1 MNNDEIKE
9 AIYDTLRLYY
19 MPVSQN
25 KLWKLVQQEK
35 FYIFVPISL
44 SNPPKMEKKLVQSR
58 TFSQNAFKNALNELV
73 EGGRVYLHGDTETKL
88 GKKLYSAKIDFS
100 ELCDVIPFRLDSMLN
115 NYNEEFDLILKN
127 LHEVDNKQKAK
138 MLWKL
143 HLLLFTAENQV
154 KLYFEIFSDKL
165 DTESLLLRIK
175 NMKDMLDNAF
185 HGVGVSNYKELI
197 QLLLNEVMDT
207 AIKHKDSIKTKPEFK
222 N

>member
-1 MNNDEIKE
+1 MNNDKIKE

-35 FYIFVPISL
+35 FYVFVPIPQ
-44 SNPPKMEKKLVQSR
+44 SNPPMMEKKLDQSR
-58 TFSQNAFKNALNELV
+58 TFSQNAFKNALNELLDDD
-73 EGGRVYLHGDTETKL
+73 RIYLYGDTETKL
-88 GKKLYSAKIDFS
+88 GKKLYSAKIDFN
-100 ELCDVIPFRLDSMLN
+100 ELRDVIPFRLNFMLN
-115 NYNEEFDLILKN
+115 HYQEEFGSILN
-127 LHEVDNKQKAK
+127 SLRESDNKHRAK
-138 MLWKL
+138 ILWKL

-154 KLYFEIFSDKL
+154 KLYCEIFPDKL
-165 DTESLLLRIK
+165 DPELLLSRIK
-175 NMKDMLDNAF
+175 NMKIMLDN
-185 HGVGVSNYKELI
+185 VSCSMELSNDMELI

>member
-1 MNNDEIKE
+1 MNTDEIKE

-35 FYIFVPISL
+35 FYVFVPIQQ
-44 SNPPKMEKKLVQSR
+44 SNPPMMEKKLDQSR
-58 TFSQNAFKNALNELV
+58 TFSQNAFKNALNELM
-73 EGGRVYLHGDTETKL
+73 EDDRVYLYGDTETKL
-88 GKKLYSAKIDFS
+88 GKKLYSAKIDFN
-100 ELCDVIPFRLDSMLN
+100 ELRDVIPFRLDFMLDH
-115 NYNEEFDLILKN
+115 YQEEFGSILN
-127 LHEVDNKQKAK
+127 SLRESDNKQRAK
-138 MLWKL
+138 ILWKL

-154 KLYFEIFSDKL
+154 KLYYEIFPDKL
-165 DTESLLLRIK
+165 DQESLLLRIK
-175 NMKDMLDNAF
+175 NMKNMLDDASRSM
-185 HGVGVSNYKELI
+185 GLSNDMELI